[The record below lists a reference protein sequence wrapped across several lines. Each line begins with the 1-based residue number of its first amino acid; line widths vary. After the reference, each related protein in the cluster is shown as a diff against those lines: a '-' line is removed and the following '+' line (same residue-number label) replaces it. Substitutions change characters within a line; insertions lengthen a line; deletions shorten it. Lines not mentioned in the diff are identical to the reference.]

1 MTQLVLH
8 EGESPL
14 DRALRV
20 GVTAGILDA
29 DALDKLRKD
38 APKGIVQIAGVIS
51 TPYLQTELERAFLVL
66 RGLVDKGLAIL
77 AANDPVRGA
86 SLLRDR
92 GILGISR
99 EGNGRLKA
107 LRAMTESLY
116 PSEVSESTWLND
128 AEFLE
133 RYALLPEAAF
143 QAEVTRRQDIALHIE
158 AANWLVAAAKG
169 RIEYDGTADY
179 AMWARTAL
187 LVLGAKV
194 AWPKGVEAMRTVITR
209 TTRSPTSKAKRASSS
224 ESIVIAIPD
233 SCPDHLH
240 NIVAAWCNECRTT
253 VLPLLMATP
262 PDLVLVDNT
271 ECNPLASWIAIPEM
285 SLIDTDLHAAHA
297 SDAWRK
303 LTAGKGSH
311 EAMLTVL
318 ANVALG
324 QPPKSVMSRK
334 LMESLI
340 ARVRAENLDS
350 TAVDSFICAEAPSAL
365 QAELHQLWSHFCTD
379 AAMLA
384 MSATELTA
392 FMEGELSLAKTNKA
406 KAKPRST

>member
-8 EGESPL
+8 QGESLL
-14 DRALRV
+14 DRALRA
-20 GVTAGILDA
+20 GVTAGILDG

-51 TPYLQTELERAFLVL
+51 TPYLQAELERAFLVL
-66 RGLVDKGLAIL
+66 RGLVDKGLATM

-92 GILGISR
+92 GILGLSR
-99 EGNGRLKA
+99 EGNARLKT

-116 PSEVSESTWLND
+116 PSEVSELNWLND

-133 RYALLPEAAF
+133 RYALLPEEAF
-143 QAEVTRRQDIALHIE
+143 QAEVVRRQEIARHIE
-158 AANWLVAAAKG
+158 AAIWLVSAAQG
-169 RIEYDGTADY
+169 RIEYDGAADY

-187 LVLGAKV
+187 LVLAAKV
-194 AWPKGVEAMRTVITR
+194 AWPNGVEAMRSIITLMAK
-209 TTRSPTSKAKRASSS
+209 SPTSKAKRASSGDS
-224 ESIVIAIPD
+224 LVIAVPD
-233 SCPDHLH
+233 ACPDHLKDV
-240 NIVAAWCNECRTT
+240 VAVWCNECRKT
-253 VLPLLMATP
+253 VLPLLQSTP
-262 PDLVLVDNT
+262 PDLVLVENT
-271 ECNPLASWIAIPEM
+271 DCNPLASWIAIPEM

-324 QPPKSVMSRK
+324 HAPKPVMSRK
-334 LMESLI
+334 LMESLVAKI
-340 ARVRAENLDS
+340 RAETLDS
-350 TAVDSFICAEAPSAL
+350 AAVESFIHTEAPLAL
-365 QAELHQLWSHFCTD
+365 QAELNQLWSHFCTD
-379 AAMLA
+379 TGMLA

-392 FMEGELSLAKTNKA
+392 FVEAELSLAQAKKA
-406 KAKPRST
+406 RVKARST

>member
-14 DRALRV
+14 DRALRA
-20 GVTAGILDA
+20 GVAEGILDA
-29 DALDKLRKD
+29 DALNKLRKD

-51 TPYLQTELERAFLVL
+51 TPYLQAELERAFVVL
-66 RGLVDKGLAIL
+66 RGLVDKGLAVL

-92 GILGISR
+92 GILGLSR

-107 LRAMTESLY
+107 LRGMTESLY
-116 PSEVSESTWLND
+116 PSEVPESTWLND

-133 RYALLPEAAF
+133 RYALLPEEAF
-143 QAEVTRRQDIALHIE
+143 QAEVAHRQDIARHIE
-158 AANWLVAAAKG
+158 AAVWLVSAAKG
-169 RIEYDGTADY
+169 RIEYDGAADY

-187 LVLGAKV
+187 LVLAAKV
-194 AWPKGVEAMRTVITR
+194 AWPDGVEAMRAIITLM
-209 TTRSPTSKAKRASSS
+209 SKPPSAKAKRAISSDS
-224 ESIVIAIPD
+224 FVIAVPD
-233 SCPDHLH
+233 SCPVHLH
-240 NIVAAWCNECRTT
+240 DIVAVWCNECRKT
-253 VLPLLMATP
+253 VLPLLISTP

-324 QPPKSVMSRK
+324 QSPKPVISRK
-334 LMESLI
+334 LMESLVVH
-340 ARVRAENLDS
+340 VRAENLDS
-350 TAVDSFICAEAPSAL
+350 TAVESFVREEAPSAL
-365 QAELHQLWSHFCTD
+365 QAELHQLWLHFCAD

-384 MSATELTA
+384 MSATELAA
-392 FMEGELSLAKTNKA
+392 FIEGELSLAKTKKARA
-406 KAKPRST
+406 KARPT

>member
-1 MTQLVLH
+1 
-8 EGESPL
+8 
-14 DRALRV
+14 
-20 GVTAGILDA
+20 
-29 DALDKLRKD
+29 
-38 APKGIVQIAGVIS
+38 
-51 TPYLQTELERAFLVL
+51 
-66 RGLVDKGLAIL
+66 
-77 AANDPVRGA
+77 
-86 SLLRDR
+86 
-92 GILGISR
+92 
-99 EGNGRLKA
+99 
-107 LRAMTESLY
+107 MTESLY

-158 AANWLVAAAKG
+158 AANWLVAAANG

-209 TTRSPTSKAKRASSS
+209 TIRSPTSKAKRASSS

-262 PDLVLVDNT
+262 PDLVLVDN
-271 ECNPLASWIAIPEM
+271 
-285 SLIDTDLHAAHA
+285 
-297 SDAWRK
+297 
-303 LTAGKGSH
+303 TAGKGSH